1 MASRLERLE
10 LHCLLKMWQG
20 LLVTIRR
27 EQRGAQVLLGK
38 EIVFCNV
45 HRVRPEIDGTSPVSE
60 LIAGE
65 EHENPQ
71 NDYGNSGARPEAQ
84 LPAICQVSCTPD
96 HHHKDS
102 NQRDVSVAVGD
113 CLLAY
118 LDKSNDRNQ
127 SSEEPEPADEQVGPG
142 SALLPDQRGHGE
154 HKKRGHSNL
163 PTSERSTGVGIK
175 YRQSRR
181 PECFPHI

>member
-20 LLVTIRR
+20 LLVTVRR
-27 EQRGAQVLLGK
+27 EQRGAEVLLGK

-45 HRVRPEIDGTSPVSE
+45 HCVGPEIDGTSPVSE

-71 NDYGNSGARPEAQ
+71 NDCGNPGARPEAQ
-84 LPAICQVSCTPD
+84 LPAVRQVGRAPD
-96 HHHKDS
+96 HHHEDS
-102 NQRDVSVAVGD
+102 NQREVSVTVGD

-118 LDKSNDRNQ
+118 LDESNDRN
-127 SSEEPEPADEQVGPG
+127 
-142 SALLPDQRGHGE
+142 
-154 HKKRGHSNL
+154 K
-163 PTSERSTGVGIK
+163 
-175 YRQSRR
+175 
-181 PECFPHI
+181 